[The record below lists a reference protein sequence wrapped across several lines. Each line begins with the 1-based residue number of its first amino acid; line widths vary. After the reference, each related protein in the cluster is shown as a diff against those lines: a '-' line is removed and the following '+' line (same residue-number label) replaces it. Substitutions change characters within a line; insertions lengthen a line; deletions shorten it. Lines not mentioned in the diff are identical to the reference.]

1 MEDKT
6 MRRHYG
12 ILATLALAYAAV
24 GLTPA
29 TAQNQQ
35 PCCSFL
41 VIHNFTLCLPQGCQQ
56 PQVTWNWN
64 TQAAVWDL
72 NNLPPTINTN
82 SGSANYSV
90 PSSDSKCAQAQIT
103 QGSQTC
109 AVASACAS
117 FNVSWISGTNCLQ
130 GSHTTFGI
138 ACALCRMHGANAA
151 ANSHIV
157 ISCPNITQGT
167 VVWTPQFQDFIG
179 GECGVQM
186 YDPVIV
192 RYRNIRTGD
201 TREEVLFELS
211 ASNFQWEPNGD
222 GATARGGPKSTP
234 KTGHITLM
242 KARMAGGSGQES
254 RIHIRWD
261 DNMIVTEAEATGEF
275 SDWQLPNVGD
285 TMPLYDDGGIQLP
298 GVFDLP
304 FEAPNGWVVE
314 GIEMG
319 GGGVSGQDIPRT
331 PGDVDGN
338 GCVDDADLLQVLFAF
353 GGQGGA
359 ADVNG
364 DGIVDDADL
373 LIVLFNFGTGC

>member
-1 MEDKT
+1 

-29 TAQNQQ
+29 TAQNDR
-35 PCCSFL
+35 PCCRFS
-41 VIHNFTLCLPQGCQQ
+41 VIHNFRLCLPEGCQR

-64 TQAAVWDL
+64 TQAAAWQIGSAPV
-72 NNLPPTINTN
+72 INTN
-82 SGSANYSV
+82 NGTANYFV
-90 PSSDSKCAQAQIT
+90 PSSGNQCAQAQV
-103 QGSQTC
+103 GSPNQTC
-109 AVASACAS
+109 ALAQACAS

-130 GSHTTFGI
+130 GSHTAFGT
-138 ACALCRMHGANAA
+138 ACALCRRHGANAA

-167 VVWTPQFQDFIG
+167 VVWTPQFQDSLG
-179 GECGVQM
+179 SECGVQM
-186 YDPVIV
+186 YDPVII
-192 RYRNIRTGD
+192 RYRNPLTGG
-201 TREEVLFELS
+201 TRDEVLFDLR
-211 ASNFQWEPNGD
+211 ASNFEWTPNDD
-222 GATARGGPKSTP
+222 GATAKGGPKT
-234 KTGHITLM
+234 TGKSGYVTLM

-285 TMPLYDDGGIQLP
+285 TMPLYDDGGVRLP

-304 FEAPNGWVVE
+304 FVAPSGWVVE

>member
-1 MEDKT
+1 

-12 ILATLALAYAAV
+12 ILATLAMTVAAV

-29 TAQNQQ
+29 TAQNDR
-35 PCCSFL
+35 PCCSFS
-41 VIHNFTLCLPQGCQQ
+41 VIHNFRLCLPRDCQR

-64 TQAAVWDL
+64 TQAAAWQIGSAPV
-72 NNLPPTINTN
+72 INTN
-82 SGSANYSV
+82 NGTANYFV
-90 PSSDSKCAQAQIT
+90 PSSGNQCAQAQIA
-103 QGSQTC
+103 QGGQNC
-109 AVASACAS
+109 AFAQACAS
-117 FNVSWISGTNCLQ
+117 FNVSWIAGTNCLQ
-130 GSHTTFGI
+130 GSHTAFGR
-138 ACALCRMHGANAA
+138 ACAVCRRHGANAA

-157 ISCPNITQGT
+157 ISCPNITQGS
-167 VVWTPQFQDFIG
+167 VQWTPQFQDALG
-179 GECGVQM
+179 SECGVQM

-192 RYRNIRTGD
+192 RYRNPRTGD
-201 TREEVLFELS
+201 TRDEVLFELS
-211 ASNFQWEPNGD
+211 ASNFQWEPNDD

-285 TMPLYDDGGIQLP
+285 TMPLYDDGGIRLP

-304 FEAPNGWVVE
+304 FVAPSGWVVE

>member
-1 MEDKT
+1 

-12 ILATLALAYAAV
+12 ILATLAIAFAAV

-29 TAQNQQ
+29 TAQNQER
-35 PCCSFL
+35 CCSFR
-41 VIHNFTLCLPQGCQQ
+41 VIHNFTLCLPRGCQQ

-64 TQAAVWDL
+64 TQAAVWNL

-90 PSSDSKCAQAQIT
+90 PSSGNQCALAQIT
-103 QGSQTC
+103 QGGQNC
-109 AVASACAS
+109 AQAAACAS
-117 FNVSWISGTNCLQ
+117 FNVNWIAGTNCLQ
-130 GSHTTFGI
+130 GTHTASGR
-138 ACALCRMHGANAA
+138 ACAVCRMHGAHAA

-167 VVWTPQFQDFIG
+167 VGWTPQFQDSIG

-211 ASNFQWEPNGD
+211 ASNFWWQPNDD
-222 GATARGGPKSTP
+222 GATARTGPKDR
-234 KTGHITLM
+234 KTGHVTLL
-242 KARMAGGSGQES
+242 KGRTAGQGGEAS

-261 DNMIVTEAEATGEF
+261 SNMQVVGSEATGEF
-275 SDWQLPNVGD
+275 ADWDLPDVGEE
-285 TMPLYDDGGIQLP
+285 MPLYDDGGIRLP
-298 GVFDLP
+298 GVFELP
-304 FEAPNGWVVE
+304 FVAPSGWVVT

-338 GCVDDADLLQVLFAF
+338 GCVDDADLLAVLFAF
-353 GGQGGA
+353 GSTGSGLPEDTNCDQ
-359 ADVNG
+359 V
-364 DGIVDDADL
+364 VDDADL
-373 LIVLFNFGTGC
+373 LIVLFNFGSGC

>member
-1 MEDKT
+1 

-12 ILATLALAYAAV
+12 ILATLAMTVAAV

-35 PCCSFL
+35 PCCSFR

-82 SGSANYSV
+82 SGSQTYNV
-90 PSSDSKCAQAQIT
+90 PSNGNQCAQAQIT

-117 FNVSWISGTNCLQ
+117 FNVNWIAGTNCLQ
-130 GSHTTFGI
+130 GSHAAFGR
-138 ACALCRMHGANAA
+138 ACAICRGHGANAA

-167 VVWTPQFQDFIG
+167 VVWTPQFQDALG
-179 GECGVQM
+179 SECGVQM

-192 RYRNIRTGD
+192 RYRNPRTGD

-211 ASNFQWEPNGD
+211 ASNFQWEPNDD
-222 GATARGGPKSTP
+222 GATARTGPKDR
-234 KTGHITLM
+234 KTGHVTLL
-242 KARMAGGSGQES
+242 KGRTAGQGGGEGS

-261 DNMIVTEAEATGEF
+261 DNMQVVESEATGEF
-275 SDWQLPNVGD
+275 DGWQLPNVGD
-285 TMPLYDDGGIQLP
+285 TMPLYDDGGIRLP
-298 GVFDLP
+298 GVFELP
-304 FEAPNGWVVE
+304 FQASSGEVVE

-353 GGQGGA
+353 GASGSNP

-364 DGIVDDADL
+364 DSLVDDADL
-373 LIVLFNFGTGC
+373 LIVLFNFGSGC

>member
-12 ILATLALAYAAV
+12 ILATLAMTVAAV

-35 PCCSFL
+35 PCCSFR

-56 PQVTWNWN
+56 PQVTWTWN

-82 SGSANYSV
+82 SGSQTYSV
-90 PSSDSKCAQAQIT
+90 PSSGNQCAQAQIA
-103 QGSQTC
+103 QGGQTC

-117 FNVSWISGTNCLQ
+117 FNVNWITGTNCLQ
-130 GSHTTFGI
+130 GSHTASGT
-138 ACALCRMHGANAA
+138 ACAFCPMHGAHAG

-167 VVWTPQFQDFIG
+167 VVWTPQFQDSLG
-179 GECGVQM
+179 SECGVQM
-186 YDPVIV
+186 RDPVII

-201 TREEVLFELS
+201 TRDEVLFDLR
-211 ASNFQWEPNGD
+211 ASNFQWEPNDD

-275 SDWQLPNVGD
+275 SDWPLPNVGD

-304 FEAPNGWVVE
+304 FVAPSGWVVE

-338 GCVDDADLLQVLFAF
+338 GCVDDADLLIVLFNF
-353 GGQGGA
+353 GGSGTGDA
-359 ADVNG
+359 NG

>member
-1 MEDKT
+1 
-6 MRRHYG
+6 
-12 ILATLALAYAAV
+12 
-24 GLTPA
+24 
-29 TAQNQQ
+29 
-35 PCCSFL
+35 
-41 VIHNFTLCLPQGCQQ
+41 
-56 PQVTWNWN
+56 
-64 TQAAVWDL
+64 VWDL

-103 QGSQTC
+103 QSGQNC

-117 FNVSWISGTNCLQ
+117 FNVSWIAGTNCLQ
-130 GSHTTFGI
+130 GSHAAFGR
-138 ACALCRMHGANAA
+138 ACAICRLHGANAA

-192 RYRNIRTGD
+192 RYRNPRTGD
-201 TREEVLFELS
+201 TRDEVLFDLR
-211 ASNFQWEPNGD
+211 ASNFEWTPNDD
-222 GATARGGPKSTP
+222 GATAKGGPKT
-234 KTGHITLM
+234 TGKSGYVTLM

-275 SDWQLPNVGD
+275 DGWQLPNVGD
-285 TMPLYDDGGIQLP
+285 TMPLYDDGGIRLP

-304 FEAPNGWVVE
+304 FVAPSGWVVE

>member
-1 MEDKT
+1 

-12 ILATLALAYAAV
+12 ILATLAIAFAAV

-35 PCCSFL
+35 QCCSFR
-41 VIHNFTLCLPQGCQQ
+41 VIHNFRLCLPQGCQQ

-64 TQAAVWDL
+64 TQAAVWQIGGT
-72 NNLPPTINTN
+72 PIINTN
-82 SGSANYSV
+82 SGSQTYSV
-90 PSSDSKCAQAQIT
+90 PSNDSQCAQAQIT
-103 QGSQTC
+103 QGNQNC
-109 AVASACAS
+109 AQATACAS
-117 FNVSWISGTNCLQ
+117 FNVNWIAGTNCLQ
-130 GSHTTFGI
+130 GSHVAGGT
-138 ACALCRMHGANAA
+138 ACAFCRRHGANAA

-167 VVWTPQFQDFIG
+167 VVWTPQFQDG
-179 GECGVQM
+179 LGSECGAQM
-186 YDPVIV
+186 YDPVII
-192 RYRNIRTGD
+192 RYRSPITGA
-201 TREEVLFELS
+201 TREEVLFDLT
-211 ASNFQWEPNGD
+211 ASNFQWEPNPD
-222 GATARGGPKSTP
+222 GATARTGPGTR
-234 KTGHITLM
+234 KTGHVTLL
-242 KARMAGGSGQES
+242 KRMAGQGGEES

-261 DNMIVTEAEATGEF
+261 ANMQVVESEATGEF
-275 SDWQLPNVGD
+275 ASVRLPNVGD
-285 TMPLYDDGGIQLP
+285 QMPLYQDGGIRLP
-298 GVFDLP
+298 GVFELP
-304 FEAPNGWVVE
+304 FRAGDGEVVA

-364 DGIVDDADL
+364 DGTVDDADL

>member
-1 MEDKT
+1 

-12 ILATLALAYAAV
+12 ILATLAMTVAAV
-24 GLTPA
+24 GLTTA
-29 TAQNQQ
+29 TAQNDR
-35 PCCSFL
+35 PCCRFS
-41 VIHNFTLCLPQGCQQ
+41 VIHNFRLCLPRDCQR

-64 TQAAVWDL
+64 TQAAAWQIGSAPV
-72 NNLPPTINTN
+72 INTN
-82 SGSANYSV
+82 NGTANYFV
-90 PSSDSKCAQAQIT
+90 PSSGNQCAQAQIA
-103 QGSQTC
+103 QGGQNC
-109 AVASACAS
+109 AFAQACAN

-130 GSHTTFGI
+130 GSHTAFGT
-138 ACALCRMHGANAA
+138 ACALCRRHGANAA
-151 ANSHIV
+151 AKSYIV
-157 ISCPNITQGT
+157 ISCPNITQGS
-167 VVWTPQFQDFIG
+167 VQWTPQFQDALG
-179 GECGVQM
+179 SECGVQM
-186 YDPVIV
+186 YDPVII
-192 RYRNIRTGD
+192 RYRNPRTGD
-201 TREEVLFELS
+201 TRDEVLFDLR
-211 ASNFQWEPNGD
+211 ASNFEWTPNDD
-222 GATARGGPKSTP
+222 GATAKGGPKT
-234 KTGHITLM
+234 TGKSGYVTLM

-254 RIHIRWD
+254 RIRLSWD
-261 DNMIVTEAEATGEF
+261 DNMTVTEAEATGEF

-285 TMPLYDDGGIQLP
+285 TMPLYDDGGIKLP

>member
-1 MEDKT
+1 M
-6 MRRHYG
+6 
-12 ILATLALAYAAV
+12 
-24 GLTPA
+24 
-29 TAQNQQ
+29 
-35 PCCSFL
+35 
-41 VIHNFTLCLPQGCQQ
+41 
-56 PQVTWNWN
+56 TWNWN

-82 SGSANYSV
+82 SGSQTYSV
-90 PSSDSKCAQAQIT
+90 PSSGNQCAQAQIA
-103 QGSQTC
+103 QGGQNC
-109 AVASACAS
+109 AFAQACAN
-117 FNVSWISGTNCLQ
+117 FNINWIAGTNCLQ
-130 GSHTTFGI
+130 GSHTAFGR
-138 ACALCRMHGANAA
+138 ACAVCRMHGAHAG

-157 ISCPNITQGT
+157 ISCPNITQGS
-167 VVWTPQFQDFIG
+167 VQWTPQFQDALG
-179 GECGVQM
+179 SECGVQM

-192 RYRNIRTGD
+192 RYRNIRTGG
-201 TREEVLFELS
+201 TRDEVLFDLR
-211 ASNFQWEPNGD
+211 ASNFEWTPNDD
-222 GATARGGPKSTP
+222 GATAKGGPKT
-234 KTGHITLM
+234 TGKPGYVTLM

-285 TMPLYDDGGIQLP
+285 PMPLYDDGGIQLP

-338 GCVDDADLLQVLFAF
+338 GCVDDADLLIVLFNF
-353 GGQGGA
+353 GGSGTGDA
-359 ADVNG
+359 NG

>member
-1 MEDKT
+1 

-12 ILATLALAYAAV
+12 ILATLAMTVAAV

-29 TAQNQQ
+29 TAQNQEG
-35 PCCSFL
+35 CCRFS
-41 VIHNFTLCLPQGCQQ
+41 VTHNFTVCLPQGCQR
-56 PQVTWNWN
+56 PQVTWKWN
-64 TQAAVWDL
+64 TQAAVWQIGGT
-72 NNLPPTINTN
+72 PIINTN
-82 SGSANYSV
+82 NGTANYFV
-90 PSSDSKCAQAQIT
+90 PSADFQCAQAQIT
-103 QGSQTC
+103 TGGQTC
-109 AVASACAS
+109 AFAQGCAS
-117 FNVSWISGTNCLQ
+117 FNVNWIAGTNCLQ
-130 GSHTTFGI
+130 GTHTAFGT
-138 ACALCRMHGANAA
+138 ACVLCRRHGANAA

-167 VVWTPQFQDFIG
+167 VVWTPQFQDALG
-179 GECGVQM
+179 SECGAQM
-186 YDPVIV
+186 YDPVII
-192 RYRNIRTGD
+192 RYRNPNTGA

-211 ASNFQWEPNGD
+211 ASNFWWQPNDD
-222 GATARGGPKSTP
+222 GATARTGPKDR
-234 KTGHITLM
+234 KTGHVTLL
-242 KARMAGGSGQES
+242 KGRSGSSESS

-261 DNMIVTEAEATGEF
+261 ANMQVVESEATGEF
-275 SDWQLPNVGD
+275 AGLRLPNVGE
-285 TMPLYDDGGIQLP
+285 TMPLYDDGGITLP
-298 GVFDLP
+298 GVFELP
-304 FEAPNGWVVE
+304 FQADDGEVVE
-314 GIEMG
+314 DIEMG